1 MKFGVVIFPGSNCD
15 RDIIYVLETILA
27 VPELSF
33 VTGEHTL
40 IACIESHASFT
51 EIKDLLEDG
60 DINISEAID
69 YLKAAGYKKSVI
81 NKFIRPYKEIGLS

>member
-1 MKFGVVIFPGSNCD
+1 M
-15 RDIIYVLETILA
+15 
-27 VPELSF
+27 
-33 VTGEHTL
+33 
-40 IACIESHASFT
+40 
-51 EIKDLLEDG
+51 IKDLLEDG